1 MKRLIFCAF
10 FISVL
15 ITCVNVKSF
24 SKDNAGVQASIE
36 EIRMGETLVKLVKD
50 KDYDKVFC
58 LLDKIIVKD
67 GLMTQIVLFNRE
79 FILPMESTP
88 LGGNSS
94 ICIYDSMEMKL
105 VSTNF
110 DKDFWSYFQVE
121 KSKMGAWQVYL
132 LHNMWHYLPLWWH
145 SNYERRSYVYSK
157 SSKIELEGGLD
168 DEESSFNQAITTND
182 VTPSIKQ
189 EGDEF
194 FISACYWT
202 IHGGLYREKCVVK
215 FDGDKVRIKNIDSN
229 VLFEYDCGLVY

>member
-24 SKDNAGVQASIE
+24 SKDNAGIQASIE
-36 EIRMGETLVKLVKD
+36 EIRIGEALDKLVED

-67 GLMTQIVLFNRE
+67 GLMTQIVPFNRE
-79 FILPMESTP
+79 IISTMA
-88 LGGNSS
+88 LDGNSS
-94 ICIYDSMEMKL
+94 ICIYDSTGTKL

-110 DKDFWSYFQVE
+110 DEDFWSYFQVE

-145 SNYERRSYVYSK
+145 SNYARRSYVYSK
-157 SSKIELEGGLD
+157 SSKIELEGVLD

-189 EGDEF
+189 DGNEF

-202 IHGGLYREKCVVK
+202 IHGGLY
-215 FDGDKVRIKNIDSN
+215 VRGSSN
-229 VLFEYDCGLVY
+229 R

>member
-24 SKDNAGVQASIE
+24 SKDNAGIQASIE
-36 EIRMGETLVKLVKD
+36 EIRMGETLDKLVKD

-58 LLDKIIVKD
+58 LLDKIVVKD
-67 GLMTQIVLFNRE
+67 GLMTQIVPFNRE
-79 FILPMESTP
+79 IISTMA

-94 ICIYDSMEMKL
+94 ICIYDSTGTKL

-110 DKDFWSYFQVE
+110 DEDFWSYFQVE

-145 SNYERRSYVYSK
+145 SNYARRSYVYSK
-157 SSKIELEGGLD
+157 SSKIELEGVLD

-215 FDGDKVRIKNIDSN
+215 FHGDKVTIKNIDSN

>member
-1 MKRLIFCAF
+1 
-10 FISVL
+10 
-15 ITCVNVKSF
+15 
-24 SKDNAGVQASIE
+24 
-36 EIRMGETLVKLVKD
+36 
-50 KDYDKVFC
+50 
-58 LLDKIIVKD
+58 LLDKIVVKD
-67 GLMTQIVLFNRE
+67 GLMTQIVPFNRE
-79 FILPMESTP
+79 IISTMA

-94 ICIYDSMEMKL
+94 ICIYDSTGTKL
-105 VSTNF
+105 VSNNF
-110 DKDFWSYFQVE
+110 HEDFWSYFQVE

-145 SNYERRSYVYSK
+145 SNYARRSYVYSK
-157 SSKIELEGGLD
+157 SSKIELEGVLD

-215 FDGDKVRIKNIDSN
+215 FHGDKVTIKNIDSN

>member
-24 SKDNAGVQASIE
+24 SKDNAGIQASIE
-36 EIRMGETLVKLVKD
+36 EIRIGEALDKLVED

-67 GLMTQIVLFNRE
+67 GLMTQIVPFNRE
-79 FILPMESTP
+79 IISTMA
-88 LGGNSS
+88 LDGNSS
-94 ICIYDSMEMKL
+94 ICIYDSTGTKL

-110 DKDFWSYFQVE
+110 DEDFWSYFQVE

-145 SNYERRSYVYSK
+145 SNYARRSYVYSK
-157 SSKIELEGGLD
+157 SSKIELEGVLD

-189 EGDEF
+189 DGNEF

-215 FDGDKVRIKNIDSN
+215 FDGDKVTIKNIDSN

>member
-24 SKDNAGVQASIE
+24 SKDNAGIQASIE
-36 EIRMGETLVKLVKD
+36 EIRMGEALDKLVED

-67 GLMTQIVLFNRE
+67 GLMTQIVPFNRE
-79 FILPMESTP
+79 IISTMA

-94 ICIYDSMEMKL
+94 ICIYDSTGTKL

-110 DKDFWSYFQVE
+110 DKDFWSYLQVE

-145 SNYERRSYVYSK
+145 SNYARRSYVYSK
-157 SSKIELEGGLD
+157 SSKIELEGVLD

-215 FDGDKVRIKNIDSN
+215 FHGDKVTIKNIDSN

>member
-24 SKDNAGVQASIE
+24 SKDNASIQASIE
-36 EIRMGETLVKLVKD
+36 EIRIGEALDKLVED

-58 LLDKIIVKD
+58 LLDKIVVKD
-67 GLMTQIVLFNRE
+67 GLMMQIEPFNRE
-79 FILPMESTP
+79 FISPMA

-94 ICIYDSMEMKL
+94 ICIYDSTGTKL

-110 DKDFWSYFQVE
+110 DKDFWSYLQVE

-145 SNYERRSYVYSK
+145 SNYARRSYVYSK
-157 SSKIELEGGLD
+157 SSKIELEGVLD

-189 EGDEF
+189 KGDKF

-215 FDGDKVRIKNIDSN
+215 FDGDKVTIKNIDSN